1 MNLPLLN
8 FYLGLGPNDKGLML
22 KDILAW
28 RDQKDWE
35 NCSAHFIQWVFP
47 LPEPSNFNPN
57 APLLDADTLEAF
69 KASAVCMA
77 NAAKAY
83 AFAQRFLWQ
92 KGVSWLKKGD
102 HNHLRITRI
111 MRFMALVG
119 YPTAA
124 RNIYHNVV
132 KIARGKP
139 EAVSETTLQFWQD
152 AAGIVP
158 EAT

>member
-1 MNLPLLN
+1 VNTDLLQ
-8 FYLGLGPNDKGLML
+8 FYLGIAPDSRGRML
-22 KDILAW
+22 TDILAW
-28 RDQKDWE
+28 QDPNEWE
-35 NCSAHFIQWVFP
+35 KCHDFIQWVFP
-47 LPEPSNFNPN
+47 LPEPSSFNPN

-69 KASAVCMA
+69 KASSVCMA

-83 AFAQRFLWQ
+83 TFAQRFLWQ
-92 KGVSWLKKGD
+92 KGVSWLNKGD